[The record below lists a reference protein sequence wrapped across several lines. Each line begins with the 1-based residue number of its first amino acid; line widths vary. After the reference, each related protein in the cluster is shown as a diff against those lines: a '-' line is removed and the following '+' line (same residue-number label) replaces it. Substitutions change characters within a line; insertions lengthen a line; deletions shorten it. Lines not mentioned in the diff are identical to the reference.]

1 MDLSLYLLEQAEVA
15 LVAGEGFGSSDHVR
29 ISYATSMGTL
39 NAGLDRMEEAISLLR
54 PA

>member
-29 ISYATSMGTL
+29 ISYATSMETL
-39 NAGLDRMEEAISLLR
+39 KAGLDKIEEAVSLLH